1 MQWDRE
7 NKWTVRN
14 MHQIPSRFRRLDEIL
29 GDLPVEEPM
38 LLSELDGYLTAIAV
52 CRDLIAPDEWLPPLW
67 GGIEGEAAPFE
78 DPIDSRL
85 FADMVIARHAEI
97 LRELDR
103 GKPKP
108 LFDIDE
114 RTGEVLWEGWIDGF
128 AMALDLYED
137 SFVYDDPELA
147 AALSQLQVLADIAAE
162 ASNLTSMEINALADE
177 APSAIVNHL
186 MRMRAGSAI
195 HTSAPEVLPK
205 AGRNDP
211 CPCGSGK
218 KHKRCCG
225 G

>member
-1 MQWDRE
+1 MQWGRE
-7 NKWTVRN
+7 NKWIIRN
-14 MHQIPSRFRRLDEIL
+14 MQQIPSRFRRLDEIL

-38 LLSELDGYLTAIAV
+38 LLSELDGYLTAIAL
-52 CRDLIAPDEWLPPLW
+52 CPGLIAPDEWLPPIW

-78 DPIDSRL
+78 DPIDARL

-103 GKPKP
+103 GKPRP

-128 AMALDLYED
+128 VMATDLYED
-137 SFVYDDPELA
+137 SFVHDDPASA
-147 AALSQLQVLADIAAE
+147 AALSQLQVLADVAAE
-162 ASNLTSMEINALADE
+162 ASDLTSMEINALADE
-177 APSAIVNHL
+177 APSAIVDNL
-186 MRMRAGSAI
+186 MRIRAGRTV
-195 HTSAPEVLPK
+195 HTSAAEVLSK